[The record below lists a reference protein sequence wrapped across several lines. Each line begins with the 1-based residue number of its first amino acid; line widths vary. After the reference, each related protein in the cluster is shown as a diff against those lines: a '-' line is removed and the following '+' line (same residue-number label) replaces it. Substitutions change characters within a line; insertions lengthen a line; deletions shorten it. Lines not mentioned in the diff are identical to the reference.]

1 VWTKLNP
8 ESSHTASAHSR
19 DDVERVINSF
29 LSVAEPGSSC
39 SYLSGG
45 ASNLTFIKRRGND
58 ESVLRF
64 FGRGAPAR
72 DESLAE
78 ADILRAC
85 FPENCLV
92 ESFETSD
99 HELALLEMTVLAQ
112 PRPSPSEV
120 WELQVHFQSAISHSG
135 LESLFSLERDISAL
149 GARASLA
156 LDIFAS
162 DGQLSASEVAHSSSL
177 LANLADFLVE
187 APRVPCH
194 GDLSPGNVLLN
205 SAVSGNQSGLV
216 AIDWEDRFWGV
227 RDYDFLYWLTFM
239 TNARHLRSESLRI
252 ARQPHETSV
261 ALVLM
266 IVTLK
271 ELIAVSAGVAR
282 DGRKPPADRIRAVL
296 ELL

>member
-8 ESSHTASAHSR
+8 GSSHPASAPSR

-29 LSVAEPGSSC
+29 LSVVEPGASC

-45 ASNLTFIKRRGND
+45 ASNLTFLRRRGNE

-64 FGRGAPAR
+64 FGRGTPAR

-85 FPENCLV
+85 FPANCRV
-92 ESFETSD
+92 ECLEISD
-99 HELALLEMTVLAQ
+99 QELALLEMTVLTQA
-112 PRPSPSEV
+112 RPSPVEV
-120 WELQVHFQSAISHSG
+120 WKLQVHFPSAISSSG

-149 GARASLA
+149 GARARLA
-156 LDIFAS
+156 LAIFAS
-162 DGQLSASEVAHSSSL
+162 DGQLSASEVARSTSL
-177 LANLADFLVE
+177 LTNLEDFLVAE
-187 APRVPCH
+187 PRVPCH
-194 GDLSPGNVLLN
+194 GDLSPGNVLQDSSL
-205 SAVSGNQSGLV
+205 SGDQSGLV

-239 TNARHLRSESLRI
+239 SNARHLSSESLRI
-252 ARQPHETSV
+252 SRQPHETSV

-266 IVTLK
+266 IVIIK

-296 ELL
+296 DLL